1 MDNVDSGLIK
11 KNMSTIVADSLYQ
24 QLVSTFQELDL
35 QGPSHLANLRQE
47 AFERFQQE
55 GFPTV
60 KNEEWKYT
68 NIHPLINSTYALNTP
83 IDVDTVDTQK
93 ADIPGLDAHR
103 IVLVNGEYVLAF
115 SSLEDEIGL
124 VVKPINEAYTEANFE
139 KHYAQHAD
147 KADNV
152 MVHLNTALSTTGV
165 YLSVARGKVISKP
178 IHIVHVA
185 TGDEAFFAQT
195 RNLIVVESQAE
206 VEVIESFVT
215 TDGAASNVH
224 NKVTEIVVEEDAKM
238 QHYYLQV
245 ADAASHYIM
254 HTEVY
259 QEQHSLYNN
268 YNCNL
273 PGASFVRHNINVRLD
288 AEQVESHLYGIN
300 LTANKQLIDN
310 HTIVD
315 HMKPHCESY
324 EWYKNIPQDE
334 STAVFNGKIFVRED
348 AQKTNAFQQNN
359 NMLIG
364 DKSAVYT
371 KPQLEIFADDV
382 KCSHGCTMGQFD
394 DDALFYLRARG
405 IGEEAARVLLV
416 HAFAFDVTS
425 RFSNEKVRQYI
436 EHLVEKGLE
445 TSK

>member
-1 MDNVDSGLIK
+1 
-11 KNMSTIVADSLYQ
+11 MSTLVADSLYQ
-24 QLVSTFQELDL
+24 QLVSSFHEIGNAQEPAELL
-35 QGPSHLANLRQE
+35 SLRQA
-47 AFERFQQE
+47 AFERFQKE

-68 NIHPLINSTYALNTP
+68 NLHSLISTPYVLDTELTLPNN
-83 IDVDTVDTQK
+83 IDLDK
-93 ADIPGLDAHR
+93 AVIPELDAYR
-103 IVLVNGEYVLAF
+103 IVLVNGRYVAALSA
-115 SSLEDEIGL
+115 LDEEMGL
-124 VVKPINEAYTEANFE
+124 VVKTIADAHGEANFQ

-152 MVHLNTALSTTGV
+152 FVQLNTALQHAGLYIAVSKNKIV
-165 YLSVARGKVISKP
+165 SKP
-178 IHIVHVA
+178 VHIIHVA
-185 TGDEAFFAQT
+185 AGDTEFFSQT
-195 RNLIVVESQAE
+195 RNLIVLEENAEIEVVESF
-206 VEVIESFVT
+206 IT
-215 TDGAASNVH
+215 HAAAAKNL
-224 NKVTEIVVEEDAKM
+224 NTKVTEIVLDKNAKM

-245 ADAASHYIM
+245 SQDSSNYIH
-254 HTEVY
+254 HTEVC

-288 AEQVESHLYGIN
+288 AENVESHLYGIN
-300 LTANKQLIDN
+300 LTSGKQLVDN

-324 EWYKNIPQDE
+324 EWYKNIPQEE

-364 DKSAVYT
+364 DKSTVYT

-394 DDALFYLRARG
+394 DEALFYLRARG
-405 IGEEAARVLLV
+405 IGEESARILLV

-425 RFSNEKVRQYI
+425 RFSNQVVRNYV
-436 EHLVEKGLE
+436 EDLVAVGLE
-445 TSK
+445 GKAS